1 MAEERKTIELPK
13 ESQIQKS
20 GFTSFMSTLFG
31 FRRNSDP
38 VGNKT
43 SGPIIPVKVDIDSNE
58 RVGQAFLGQVF
69 TTGPMSEK
77 LNKLLEAYYQDSDK
91 YAEVSGRKTRV
102 DQITYAITTDP
113 LISRTVQLYADEAT
127 QIDDQDT
134 LIQIESADP
143 KMTRDMYMLLNQWGV
158 TPTRV
163 WDAMYQ
169 LGAYGDAFWANKVT
183 DKGVES
189 IYPLQ
194 QLVISDR
201 LEFSPSKVMEK
212 EKLRQ
217 GGFGN
222 LASNNYLIQQM
233 LDTMEDMDGDF
244 ASLFETKLF
253 GFCLD
258 NDTVAPPWDVTHFRV
273 GSESGRFFPW
283 GTSPILGALAPYKEV
298 SSMMAL
304 NNLARQMN
312 FPITLYKVKTTENMD
327 ESKQFSV
334 LNNVRE
340 AYDNIGVNPGIG
352 GSEVY
357 TVNTKIWLPDGLL
370 NVETVSPRA
379 DTDDYKDDIEL
390 RQQREA
396 IALSLPEAFFNGDF
410 YGSGYVSAKSL
421 VQQYKPLRRR
431 VFSLQNAFLQGL
443 SELFRL
449 HFAITGDHDF
459 REPFT
464 LSMRYPAEEIDSEIN
479 SARSNSIE
487 TVANIIDMIKGAIG
501 LDDEEGLPPDIVKDI
516 IMKYSFLDPS
526 DVIKWTRDA
535 KYSKSFNT
543 SKSSADKD
551 PFEAEDGE
559 SFDFN
564 PMDNPPAE
572 EEPADGNADVSEPLY
587 NGSLTKP
594 RQDPMAGLT
603 SESRHLSDQE
613 RLREKQLVKIYEANR
628 DAMYIQA
635 LRENNIHTF
644 QRGEYAVQMFDTIPS
659 DKELMYE
666 VLAKQHKGQKLREGI
681 SGSKSNPDGKE
692 SPSN

>member
-1 MAEERKTIELPK
+1 MADERKTIELPK

-20 GFTSFMSTLFG
+20 GFTTFMSTLFG

-38 VGNKT
+38 VGNRT
-43 SGPIIPVKVDIDSNE
+43 SGPIIPVKVDINSNE

-69 TTGPMSEK
+69 QSGPMSEK
-77 LNKLLEAYYQDSDK
+77 LSKLLNAYYQDSDK
-91 YAEVSGRKTRV
+91 YAEIAGRKTRV

-113 LISRTVQLYADEAT
+113 LIGRTVQLYADEAT
-127 QIDDQDT
+127 QIDDQNT
-134 LIQIESADP
+134 LIQIESSDP

-163 WDAMYQ
+163 WDTIYQ
-169 LGAYGDAFWANKVT
+169 LAAYGDAFWANKVT
-183 DKGVES
+183 DKGIES

-201 LEFSPSKVMEK
+201 LEFSPSKVLEK
-212 EKLRQ
+212 EKLRN
-217 GGFGN
+217 GGFNN

-258 NDTVAPPWDVTHFRV
+258 DKTVAPPWDVTHFRV
-273 GSESGRFFPW
+273 GSEAGRFFPW
-283 GTSPILGALAPYKEV
+283 GTSPIIGALAPYKEV
-298 SSMMAL
+298 TSMMAL
-304 NNLARQMN
+304 NNIARQMN

-327 ESKQFSV
+327 EAKQFSV
-334 LNNVRE
+334 LNRVRE

-357 TVNTKIWLPDGLL
+357 TVNTRIWLPDGLL
-370 NVETVSPRA
+370 TVETVSPRA
-379 DTDDYKDDIEL
+379 DVDDYKEDIEL

-410 YGSGYVSAKSL
+410 YGAGYVSAKSL

-431 VFSLQNAFLQGL
+431 VFSLQNAFLQGV
-443 SELFRL
+443 SDLFRL

-464 LSMRYPAEEIDSEIN
+464 LSMRYPAEEVDSEIT
-479 SARSNSIE
+479 SARSSSIE

-516 IMKYSFLDPS
+516 IIKYSFLDPA

-535 KYSKSFNT
+535 KYSKSFSPKNDI
-543 SKSSADKD
+543 KGD
-551 PFEAEDGE
+551 PFENQGED
-559 SFDFN
+559 SYDFN

-594 RQDPMAGLT
+594 RQDPLTNLT
-603 SESRHLSDQE
+603 SEARKLTDQE
-613 RLREKQLVKIYEANR
+613 RLRERQLTRIYEANR
-628 DAMYIQA
+628 EAIYIQA
-635 LRENNIHTF
+635 LKENNIHTF

-659 DKELMYE
+659 DKELMLE
-666 VLAKQHKGQKLREGI
+666 TLSKQHKGQKLKEGI
-681 SGSKSNPDGKE
+681 SGSKTPTSE
-692 SPSN
+692 E